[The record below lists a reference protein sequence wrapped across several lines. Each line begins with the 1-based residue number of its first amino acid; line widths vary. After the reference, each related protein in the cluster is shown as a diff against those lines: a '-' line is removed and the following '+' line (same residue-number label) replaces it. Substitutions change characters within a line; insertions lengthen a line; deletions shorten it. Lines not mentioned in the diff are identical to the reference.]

1 MIGEVMKN
9 GERRMRNVNLKMDNE
24 EQQISSL
31 AQSMEQTMETG
42 NLSVVGDIGEVM
54 LDAVLDDGILRDVP
68 ILSAIV
74 GTGKCVKNVSD
85 ILFAKKLI
93 TFLWGIKDADAKAR
107 EDAIIKW
114 ENDEKY
120 RARVGET
127 LLNMINRCDDTQKAL
142 WLSKLFYNLVL
153 KHGYTDVFLRT
164 EKTLSMLSVADVYSF
179 LSLPANKY
187 QTLTLEEAEWY
198 SHTGLYMMEDH
209 GKILGVEILQVP
221 RPKMIITEVG
231 ICIYTILNDLKY

>member
-1 MIGEVMKN
+1 MNIEN
-9 GERRMRNVNLKMDNE
+9 
-24 EQQISSL
+24 QQISSL
-31 AQSMEQTMETG
+31 SQSMEQTMEMG
-42 NLSVVGDIGEVM
+42 NLSVVGEIGEVM
-54 LDAVLDDGILRDVP
+54 LDAVLDEGILRDIPV
-68 ILSAIV
+68 LGTIV
-74 GTGKCVKNVSD
+74 GTSKCVKNVSD

-93 TFLWGIKDADAKAR
+93 AFLWGIKDADVKER
-107 EDAIIKW
+107 ENAIVKW
-114 ENDEKY
+114 ENDARY

-179 LSLPANKY
+179 LALPADKY

-198 SHTGLYMMEDH
+198 SHTGLYRMEDH
-209 GKILGVEILQVP
+209 GELFGMEFLQVP
-221 RPKMIITEVG
+221 QTKMTITEVG
-231 ICIYTILNDLKY
+231 ICIYTILNDMKY